1 MFKLA
6 FQSLMN
12 RKNVLILIYISLT
25 LSVLLFLGVQR
36 TKEISRNSFSRTI
49 SGTDLIIG
57 ARTGQVNLILY
68 SVFHIGNAVNNMGY
82 NSYLDLTRRDDIA
95 WAVPLSLGDSHKG
108 FRVVGTTSDY
118 FRYYT
123 YGRKSPLIFADGEEF
138 KDPFAVVLGA
148 AVAGELGYQVD
159 DSIIISHGTGK
170 VTLSDHDNMPFYVTG
185 ILEPT
190 GTPVDKSLFVPLEGI
205 TAIHIGWET
214 GMQTRKVTK
223 EQAISVDLT
232 PEVITSAL
240 VGLKNRGSAFRYQRE
255 VNNYINEPLLAILPG
270 AALYEL
276 WSLMGIAEKAL
287 AFVSGAVVLIG
298 LISLLSAQLAVLHQR
313 RREMALLRSLGATP
327 ARLFFM
333 LFIESFLMTTAGCLS
348 GLTLLYLIQIAV
360 SRIFITSGFYLDL
373 IAPSAREW
381 QLLALTMAAGILTGL
396 IPAIVTYKKSLSDGM
411 SVRS

>member
-68 SVFHIGNAVNNMGY
+68 SVFHMGNAVNNMGY
-82 NSYLDLTRRDDIA
+82 DSFLDLTRRDDIA
-95 WAVPLSLGDSHKG
+95 WAVPLSLGDSHEG
-108 FRVVGTTSDY
+108 FRVVGTTTDY
-118 FRYYT
+118 FHYYT
-123 YGRKSPLIFADGEEF
+123 YGRKNPLVFAEGEDF
-138 KDPFAVVLGA
+138 NNPFSVVLGA
-148 AVAGELGYQVD
+148 AVAHELGYKVD
-159 DSIIISHGTGK
+159 DSIIVSHGSGK
-170 VTLSDHDNMPFYVTG
+170 VTLSSHDTMPFEVTG

-190 GTPVDKSLFVPLEGI
+190 GTPVDNSLYVPLEGI

-223 EQAISVDLT
+223 EQAMTVDLT
-232 PEVITSAL
+232 PKVITSAL
-240 VGLKNRGSAFRYQRE
+240 IGLKNRGAAFRYQRE
-255 VNNYINEPLLAILPG
+255 VNKYINEPLLAILPG

-287 AFVSGAVVLIG
+287 TFISGAVVLIG
-298 LISLLSAQLAVLHQR
+298 LISLLSAQLAVLNQR

-333 LFIESFLMTTAGCLS
+333 LFIESFFMTAAGCLS
-348 GLTLLYLIQIAV
+348 GLALLYLIQIVA

-373 IAPSAREW
+373 TAPSAREW
-381 QLLALTMAAGILTGL
+381 ILLALTLAAGILTGL